1 MCQQAWDK
9 YLHFYK
15 KSIQHDKNVS
25 SQEFMS
31 NTLNLKLL
39 RKVFNAMCFETKR
52 QLTARKYWTKIF
64 NKMDHFMKKRA
75 VHIWN
80 NGGHNKYSEDL
91 IDTQDRITD
100 EI

>member
-1 MCQQAWDK
+1 MA
-9 YLHFYK
+9 
-15 KSIQHDKNVS
+15 
-25 SQEFMS
+25 
-31 NTLNLKLL
+31 NTLNLKLM
-39 RKVFNAMCFETKR
+39 RKVYNAMCFETNR